1 LSAVVGGLGLMG
13 TMSMN
18 VIERTREIG
27 VMRALGASDLDV
39 LKLVITEGMMIG
51 ILSWALGTLV
61 GLPIT
66 YFFDVVI
73 GYAFVRAPM
82 PFVFSVWG
90 CGVWGVVDLRGDHR
104 RYRQCPARVERF
116 ALDRARCV
124 GV

>member
-1 LSAVVGGLGLMG
+1 MG

-27 VMRALGASDLDV
+27 VMRALGASDMDV

-51 ILSWALGTLV
+51 IFSWALGTLV

-90 CGVWGVVDLRGDHR
+90 CVVWLIFVVIIAAIASAL
-104 RYRQCPARVERF
+104 PAWNASRLTVRDVLAYE
-116 ALDRARCV
+116 
-124 GV
+124 